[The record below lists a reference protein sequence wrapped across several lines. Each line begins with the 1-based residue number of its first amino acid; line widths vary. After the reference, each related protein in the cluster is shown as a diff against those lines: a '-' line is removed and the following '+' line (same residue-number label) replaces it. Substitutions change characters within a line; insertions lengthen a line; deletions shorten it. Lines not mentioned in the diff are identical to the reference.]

1 MAEIDIPD
9 ISGGEAV
16 TPSSG
21 QTPSASPLPH
31 ISDTASYQL
40 SEIND
45 GVVLEDG
52 TIDPDITLSEQEPV
66 YRKRLVKIVNG
77 KIADERI
84 VYMTRIAISMTGG
97 YGDSYVFVKPT
108 VSGDAITGFSP
119 YELDLPSN
127 S

>member
-1 MAEIDIPD
+1 MEDIVIPD

-31 ISDTASYQL
+31 ISDTVSYQL
-40 SEIND
+40 SEISND
-45 GVVLEDG
+45 LVLDDG
-52 TIDPDITLSEQEPV
+52 TVNSGITLAEQEPV

-84 VYMTRIAISMTGG
+84 VYMTRIAISAAGG
-97 YGDSYVFVKPT
+97 YGDSYAFVKPT
-108 VSGDAITGFSP
+108 VSGGAITGFTA
-119 YELDLPSN
+119 YELDLPS
-127 S
+127 SS